1 MLKGR
6 VLFGLLLIGVGG
18 YAAFS
23 ARHWTFKAAL
33 FPLTVS
39 IPLIVLAA
47 VQVILDLLGKRE
59 ISSGAAVDMEF
70 SADVTPEQA
79 RRRAIGIFLW
89 AAGFILLVFFVG
101 FPVAVPLFMFSYLS
115 FQSRVGWLLSV
126 TLTAAAWLFFYGL
139 FERLLNLP
147 FEQGLIQA
155 WLGM

>member
-59 ISSGAAVDMEF
+59 IASGAAVDMEF

>member
-59 ISSGAAVDMEF
+59 IASGAAVDMEA
-70 SADVTPEQA
+70 SSNAPPA
-79 RRRAIGIFLW
+79 RIAIP
-89 AAGFILLVFFVG
+89 A
-101 FPVAVPLFMFSYLS
+101 PVAS
-115 FQSRVGWLLSV
+115 FLL
-126 TLTAAAWLFFYGL
+126 
-139 FERLLNLP
+139 RLLP
-147 FEQGLIQA
+147 SI
-155 WLGM
+155 

>member
-59 ISSGAAVDMEF
+59 IASGAAVDMEF

-79 RRRAIGIFLW
+79 RSRAIGIFLW

>member
-47 VQVILDLLGKRE
+47 VQVILDLLGKGE
-59 ISSGAAVDMEF
+59 TASGAAVDMEF